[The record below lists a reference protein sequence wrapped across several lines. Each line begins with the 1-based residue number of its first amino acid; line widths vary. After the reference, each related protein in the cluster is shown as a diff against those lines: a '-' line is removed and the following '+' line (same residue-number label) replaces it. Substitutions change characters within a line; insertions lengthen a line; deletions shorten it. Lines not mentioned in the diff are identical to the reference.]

1 MNSSENPWL
10 SELEVENSILNMDG
24 SDHVMDSFEEEF
36 AAVFG
41 QNFHHS
47 VSAGVDK
54 NSSSSSTS
62 KLIEPEQKQENVYS
76 KFDGVLNPADHQASS
91 TPIILNFGNS
101 SHSEKVDNGGYLNPE
116 EEAAV
121 SEIFKS
127 YNVNSE
133 SIQFRAKPKKK
144 KSRVRPPSQ
153 TYDHIIAER
162 KRREQLSQLFIAL
175 SAIVPGLKK
184 TDKSSVLGD
193 AIKYL
198 KHLQERVEKLEEEA
212 ANQTMQS
219 AVLVKKSQI
228 IEEDEGSSDEK
239 CGTSED
245 QMLPEIEARVC
256 SNNILLRIQC
266 EKHKGVLVN
275 LLSKL
280 DTLDLVVVS
289 SNVIPFGNLALDI
302 TIIAEMEKE
311 FSLNVKEVVTVL
323 SATLQPVARTHKM
336 FL

>member
-36 AAVFG
+36 AAV
-41 QNFHHS
+41 N
-47 VSAGVDK
+47 
-54 NSSSSSTS
+54 
-62 KLIEPEQKQENVYS
+62 
-76 KFDGVLNPADHQASS
+76 
-91 TPIILNFGNS
+91 
-101 SHSEKVDNGGYLNPE
+101 NGGYLNPE

-133 SIQFRAKPKKK
+133 ELIQFRAKPTKK

-198 KHLQERVEKLEEEA
+198 KHLQERVEKLEEQA

-239 CGTSED
+239 CGTSEE

-289 SNVIPFGNLALDI
+289 TNVIPFGNLALDI
-302 TIIAEMEKE
+302 TIIAEVSS
-311 FSLNVKEVVTVL
+311 FFFFPFCS
-323 SATLQPVARTHKM
+323 
-336 FL
+336 F